1 MQNQNLVLIGIGNS
15 IVQVLKN
22 QVTNWLGKLNLKQ
35 VLKKDNTVHKISIDM
50 NLHKSSLFG
59 I

>member
-15 IVQVLKN
+15 IVKVLKN
-22 QVTNWLGKLNLKQ
+22 QVTNWLGKLNLIQ
-35 VLKKDNTVHKISIDM
+35 VLKKDITVHKFSIDM